1 MAGNVTTARWAKKR
15 HRPAAYGLRFI
26 LKTSINGKHH
36 TIKSYSDDDSSNNR
50 TTTDNLGSGRVAIRR
65 SGIVFR
71 AATTG
76 VDAGRSWKRH
86 NPTFRVASGVD
97 RHDPLTPPFHAG
109 RSPRKQGGR
118 RGIRTPGRVTPTPVF
133 KTGALNQTQPSVL
146 NGSRESTRT
155 IFGSMSH
162 PLKCASLDLTRTL
175 AELPNGSKQE
185 NRG

>member
-1 MAGNVTTARWAKKR
+1 MIPATTA
-15 HRPAAYGLRFI
+15 HR
-26 LKTSINGKHH
+26 
-36 TIKSYSDDDSSNNR
+36 
-50 TTTDNLGSGRVAIRR
+50 GSGRVPTCR
-65 SGIVFR
+65 SRIVFP

-76 VDAGRSWKRH
+76 VEAGRSWKRH
-86 NPTFRVASGVD
+86 NQTFRVASGVD
-97 RHDPLTPPFHAG
+97 RHDPLAPPFHAG

-146 NGSRESTRT
+146 NGSRESART

-175 AELPNGSKQE
+175 AGLPSGSNQE